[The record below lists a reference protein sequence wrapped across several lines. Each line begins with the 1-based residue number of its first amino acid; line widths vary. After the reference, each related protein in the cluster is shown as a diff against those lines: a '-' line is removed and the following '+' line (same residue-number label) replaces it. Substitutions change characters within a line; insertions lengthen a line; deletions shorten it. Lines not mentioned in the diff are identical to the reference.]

1 MGAVLRRVDRALYI
15 FECFIAWVASL
26 GIVALMF
33 ISVVHRVFER
43 PQGRLSSG
51 LLWLCGRFGV
61 AADPDF
67 VHGPLSLALNLALTF
82 LLSLLAV
89 RTMTRKTPTTWGH
102 DLGRAAGLT
111 VALGGAVW
119 LVLTTL
125 PNGIP
130 WAIKGCLTLVILMG
144 FLGASMATYEK
155 RHLTVEV
162 GEKIWPAS
170 IAPTVRR
177 IAGVVTAAFCL
188 LIAYFALISV
198 RAYYLQWAEHPL
210 TALLDETLEVPKW
223 VALAV
228 IPHAFAMIGLRFL
241 GQALGPAEIS
251 EHAQGA
257 PEGTT

>member
-1 MGAVLRRVDRALYI
+1 MGAVLRRIDRALYI
-15 FECFIAWVASL
+15 LECFIAWVASL

-33 ISVVHRVFER
+33 VSVVHRVFER
-43 PQGRLSSG
+43 PQGRLSTG
-51 LLWLCGRFGV
+51 MLWLAGRLDI
-61 AADPDF
+61 AADPEF
-67 VHGPLSLALNLALTF
+67 VHGPLSLGVNLLLTF
-82 LLSLLAV
+82 LLALLAV
-89 RTMTRKTPTTWGH
+89 RTTTRKSASSWGR
-102 DLGRAAGLT
+102 DAGVAVGLT
-111 VALGGAVW
+111 AALATSVW
-119 LVLTTL
+119 LILTTL

-198 RAYYLQWAEHPL
+198 RQYYAQWAEHPL

-241 GQALGPAEIS
+241 GQALGPADDADS
-251 EHAQGA
+251 AT
-257 PEGTT
+257 EGTT

>member
-1 MGAVLRRVDRALYI
+1 MVGLLRRVDRALYV
-15 FECFIAWVASL
+15 FECFITWVASL
-26 GIVALMF
+26 GIVTLMF
-33 ISVVHRVFER
+33 VSVVHRVFER
-43 PQGRLSSG
+43 PEGRLSTG
-51 LLWLCGRFGV
+51 LLWLASRFGI
-61 AADPDF
+61 AAAPEV
-67 VHGPLSLALNLALTF
+67 VHGPVSLGLNLTLTFALALLAMRTATRNRPSSWGRDLGWAAALTAGLSL
-82 LLSLLAV
+82 
-89 RTMTRKTPTTWGH
+89 
-102 DLGRAAGLT
+102 
-111 VALGGAVW
+111 AVW

-130 WAIKGCLTLVILMG
+130 WAVKGSLTLVILMG

-170 IAPTVRR
+170 VAPTVRR
-177 IAGVVTAAFCL
+177 LAGIVTAAFCL

-198 RAYYLQWAEHPL
+198 HQYYVQWSEHPL

-241 GQALGPAEIS
+241 GQAVGPDDES
-251 EHAQGA
+251 S
-257 PEGTT
+257 PEVTP

>member
-1 MGAVLRRVDRALYI
+1 VGATLRRVDRALYI
-15 FECFIAWVASL
+15 LECFIAWVASL

-33 ISVVHRVFER
+33 VSVVHRVFER
-43 PQGRLSSG
+43 PQGRLSTG
-51 LLWLCGRFGV
+51 LLWLFGRMGV
-61 AADPDF
+61 QVEPEF
-67 VHGPLSLALNLALTF
+67 VHGPLSLGLNLLLGF
-82 LLSLLAV
+82 LLALLAL
-89 RTMTRKTPTTWGH
+89 RTTTRKTPSTWGR
-102 DLGRAAGLT
+102 DAGLAVGIT
-111 VALGGAVW
+111 AGLAGCVW

-177 IAGVVTAAFCL
+177 IAGVITALFCL

-241 GQALGPAEIS
+241 GQALGPADD
-251 EHAQGA
+251 
-257 PEGTT
+257 PEGASEGVT